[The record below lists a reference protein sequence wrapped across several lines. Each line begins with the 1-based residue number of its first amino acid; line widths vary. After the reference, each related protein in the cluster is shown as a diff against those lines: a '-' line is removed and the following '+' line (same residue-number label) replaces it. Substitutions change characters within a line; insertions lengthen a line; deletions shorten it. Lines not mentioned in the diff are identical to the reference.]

1 MMSGVDPNATPE
13 QIYAQLTPEQRAA
26 LAQEFQ
32 SHFQQSGAPAAQQ
45 FANVDPQTA
54 TPQQLADMHQHARE
68 NHPNILGKV
77 MGHPIAAA
85 ALGAF
90 AAYEIDKH
98 VTGR

>member
-1 MMSGVDPNATPE
+1 MSGVDPNASPE
-13 QIYAQLTPEQRAA
+13 QIYASLSPEQRTA

-32 SHFQQSGAPAAQQ
+32 SHFQQTGAPATQQ
-45 FANVDPQTA
+45 FANVDPQNT

-68 NHPNILGKV
+68 NHPGILGKV
-77 MGHPIAAA
+77 MQHPVAVA